1 MIRRHALGAL
11 AATALFVPAALP
23 SRADDLVPFA
33 AGTPPSDGV
42 KALLYAQH
50 AGLFR
55 KYGLDLTIVPMSS
68 GSAALA
74 GVIGGS
80 LQVAF
85 VNTTSVINAYSRGVR
100 FTFVAPGG
108 IYQTERPYALMFTR
122 KDAPFVTGRDLDGHT
137 IASLALKDQSWLAS
151 IAWIEANGG
160 DPKTIRSVEMPA
172 SSYLPALDES
182 RIDAVTL
189 LSPFMDQA
197 LASGKYKVLGKSFDA
212 IAKHFQI
219 SGWAAS
225 SDATAKDPDP
235 YLRFGRAMHEA
246 ILYSNAH
253 LADTVDLVAQYTKID
268 PQVIAHGTRVL
279 DAEYLT
285 PENLQ
290 PMVEVSLKYG
300 LIDRS
305 FDAGELIFASARP
318 PAR

>member
-1 MIRRHALGAL
+1 MNRRHTLGAL
-11 AATALFVPAALP
+11 AAAALLVG
-23 SRADDLVPFA
+23 SSRSARADDLIPFA

-55 KYGLDLTIVPMSS
+55 KYGLDLTIVPMTS

-74 GVIGGS
+74 AVAGGS

-85 VNTTSVINAYSRGVR
+85 VNVTSIINAYARGVR
-100 FTFVAPGG
+100 FTIVAPGG
-108 IYQTERPYALMFTR
+108 IYQTERPYALMFAR

-137 IASLALKDQSWLAS
+137 IASLALRDQSWLGS
-151 IAWIEANGG
+151 IAWIEATGG

-172 SSYLPALDES
+172 SSYLAALDEG
-182 RIDAVTL
+182 RIDAVTML
-189 LSPFMDQA
+189 APFMDEAQ
-197 LASGKYKVLGKSFDA
+197 ASGKYKVLGKSYDA

-225 SDATAKDPDP
+225 ADAAAKNPDAFM
-235 YLRFGRAMHEA
+235 RFGRAMHEA
-246 ILYSNAH
+246 IVYSNAH

-300 LIDRS
+300 LIDKS

-318 PAR
+318 ATH